1 MINKKRI
8 EKGGFKYLTSGKGKP
23 IVILHGL
30 MGGLGNFEGFI
41 SHFPKLGY
49 QLFMPELPIYTA
61 SLLNTNVKY
70 FSKFINNFI
79 KFLEL
84 DKVILVGNSLG
95 GHVGLLHAKLFPEFT
110 KALVLT
116 GSSGLYENAM
126 GDTYPKRGDYDF
138 IKKKTEN
145 VFYSPKIAT
154 KEVVDE
160 VFESVNDRNKVIR
173 ILAMAK
179 SAIRHNMAKDLPK
192 IKIPTALIWGEN
204 DKVTPPEVAEE
215 FNNLLPDSKLFWIKK
230 CGHAPMMEHPDKFN
244 SIIKKWFA
252 EKKF

>member
-1 MINKKRI
+1 MIKKKRI

-70 FSKFINNFI
+70 FSKFINDFI

>member
-192 IKIPTALIWGEN
+192 IKTPTALIWGEN

>member
-1 MINKKRI
+1 M
-8 EKGGFKYLTSGKGKP
+8 TSGKGKP

-252 EKKF
+252 EKRSR

>member
-1 MINKKRI
+1 MNPIKHINKK
-8 EKGGFKYLTSGKGKP
+8 GFKYLTSGSGKP
-23 IVILHGL
+23 IIILHGL

>member
-192 IKIPTALIWGEN
+192 IKIPTALIWGED

>member
-230 CGHAPMMEHPDKFN
+230 CGHAPMMEHPNKFN

>member
-1 MINKKRI
+1 MIKKKHI

-70 FSKFINNFI
+70 FSKFINDFI

>member
-70 FSKFINNFI
+70 FSKFINDFI

-110 KALVLT
+110 KAP
-116 GSSGLYENAM
+116 S
-126 GDTYPKRGDYDF
+126 TYWQ
-138 IKKKTEN
+138 
-145 VFYSPKIAT
+145 
-154 KEVVDE
+154 
-160 VFESVNDRNKVIR
+160 
-173 ILAMAK
+173 L
-179 SAIRHNMAKDLPK
+179 
-192 IKIPTALIWGEN
+192 
-204 DKVTPPEVAEE
+204 
-215 FNNLLPDSKLFWIKK
+215 WIV
-230 CGHAPMMEHPDKFN
+230 
-244 SIIKKWFA
+244 
-252 EKKF
+252 

>member
-1 MINKKRI
+1 M
-8 EKGGFKYLTSGKGKP
+8 TSGKGKP

-116 GSSGLYENAM
+116 GSSGLFENAM

>member
-70 FSKFINNFI
+70 FSKFINDFI

-192 IKIPTALIWGEN
+192 IKTPTALIWGEN

>member
-70 FSKFINNFI
+70 FSRFINNFI

>member
-244 SIIKKWFA
+244 SIVKKWFA

>member
-1 MINKKRI
+1 MIKKKSI

>member
-1 MINKKRI
+1 MIKNKRI

-70 FSKFINNFI
+70 FSKFINDFI